1 MITEFTIPIKIAEL
15 PSSGLDIRRTLEEPQ
30 RQRLA
35 DRLAVKT
42 LNKFAIDINI
52 RIDNNKSVRVAV
64 EGRLEATVE
73 QSCSVT
79 LEPVISKFSIPVS
92 LIFEERALE
101 LTNLHEEIDA
111 EEHDPPEQMI
121 GGQFDAG
128 DTLIQ
133 LLAVEINPFPRKPG
147 ASIESMSEAGARL
160 EPIQES
166 ETDNPFATLAAL
178 KDKLEKR

>member
-1 MITEFTIPIKIAEL
+1 MITEFTIPIKITEL
-15 PSSGLDIRRTLEEPQ
+15 PSSGLDIRRTLEELQ

-42 LNKFAIDINI
+42 LNKFAVDINI
-52 RIDNNKSVRVAV
+52 RIDNSKSVRVAV

-101 LTNLHEEIDA
+101 LTHLHEEIDF

-133 LLAVEINPFPRKPG
+133 LLAVEINPFPRKLG
-147 ASIESMSEAGARL
+147 ASLENMPEAKAQR
-160 EPIQES
+160 ERTEES
-166 ETDNPFATLAAL
+166 ETDNPFAALAAL
-178 KDKLEKR
+178 KDKL

>member
-1 MITEFTIPIKIAEL
+1 M
-15 PSSGLDIRRTLEEPQ
+15 
-30 RQRLA
+30 
-35 DRLAVKT
+35 
-42 LNKFAIDINI
+42 
-52 RIDNNKSVRVAV
+52 
-64 EGRLEATVE
+64 
-73 QSCSVT
+73 
-79 LEPVISKFSIPVS
+79 
-92 LIFEERALE
+92 E
-101 LTNLHEEIDA
+101 LTHLHEEIDS

>member
-15 PSSGLDIRRTLEEPQ
+15 PSSGLDIRRTLEEPE

-42 LNKFAIDINI
+42 LNKFAIDISI
-52 RIDNNKSVRVAV
+52 RVENTKSMRVAV

-79 LEPVISKFSIPVS
+79 LEPVVSKFSIPVS
-92 LIFEERALE
+92 LIFKEKAAEPAHL
-101 LTNLHEEIDA
+101 LEEIDA

-121 GGQFDAG
+121 DGQFDVG
-128 DTLIQ
+128 DTLVQ
-133 LLAVEINPFPRKPG
+133 VLAVEINPFPRKPG
-147 ASIESMSEAGARL
+147 VSLNSMPEAKARL
-160 EPIQES
+160 SSVKDS
-166 ETDNPFATLAAL
+166 EIDNPFAALASL
-178 KDKLEKR
+178 KDKLEDQ

>member
-15 PSSGLDIRRTLEEPQ
+15 PSSGLDIRRTLEEPE

-42 LNKFAIDINI
+42 LNKFAIDISI
-52 RIDNNKSVRVAV
+52 RVENTKSMRVAV

-79 LEPVISKFSIPVS
+79 LEPVISSFSIPVS
-92 LIFEERALE
+92 LIFEERALDSTHLLE
-101 LTNLHEEIDA
+101 DIDT
-111 EEHDPPEQMI
+111 EKHDPPEQMI
-121 GGQFDAG
+121 GGQFDVG

-133 LLAVEINPFPRKPG
+133 LLAVEINPFPRKLG
-147 ASIESMSEAGARL
+147 ASLENMPEAKAQL
-160 EPIQES
+160 ERTEES
-166 ETDNPFATLAAL
+166 ETDNPFAALAAL
-178 KDKLEKR
+178 KDKL